1 MVVLQEDMFANNTS
15 QNKETSGGISK
26 AVKFEETLLTEQQK
40 RDIKEAFS
48 LFDNEGQG
56 KLRTKEL
63 KIAMRSLG
71 FEPKREEI
79 RKILS
84 DMNKE
89 SSEFLV
95 YTDFVTIMSRK
106 YTERDV
112 MDEIRKAFQLFDDDN
127 TGFITIKNLKRVA
140 EKLGEKFKDEDLQEM
155 IEEADKDGDGAI
167 NLEEFAF
174 VMQKTNLY

>member
-1 MVVLQEDMFANNTS
+1 MSPNNSTHLKDM
-15 QNKETSGGISK
+15 K
-26 AVKFEETLLTEQQK
+26 AVKLENSSLTEQQK
-40 RDIKEAFS
+40 RDVKEAFN
-48 LFDNEGQG
+48 LFDYDGQG
-56 KLRTKEL
+56 KLKTKEL
-63 KIAMRSLG
+63 KVAMRALG
-71 FEPKREEI
+71 FEPKREEV
-79 RKILS
+79 RKILV

-89 SSEFLV
+89 NAEFL
-95 YTDFVTIMSRK
+95 TFDDFVTIISRK
-106 YTERDV
+106 YTEKDV

-167 NLEEFAF
+167 SLEEFAF